1 MCGISGVVNQS
12 SHSISHSE
20 TQKLQA
26 SLNLLKSRGP
36 DAQASCQGNHWIIG
50 HTRLSIIDLSGG
62 TQPMQDSSSAVTLSY
77 NGEIYNY
84 RSLRKTLEAKG
95 HVFKTDSDTEVVL
108 RSYIEW
114 GRECASKLFGCFA
127 FAVLD
132 EKKGKLFL
140 FRDRLG
146 VKPVY
151 YLQKERTV
159 YFASSVAAV
168 KTLGNVSEID
178 YASLSHY
185 LTSCRITFGERTLY
199 KGISILP
206 AGCIMEFS
214 LEDHSQKIERYWSR
228 PVLSPEDKKDVAR
241 KDLMSNTKSLVEESV
256 KDRLISDVPVGCF
269 LSGGLDSAVVVK
281 EAFSNAL
288 EDYPLFCAGTPFEKY
303 NEFQYAAE
311 MASEVGK
318 DLEEVRISPE
328 TFLSDWKMLIR
339 QKGLPLSTPN
349 ETSIYRLA
357 KALGKKCKVAL
368 TGEGSDEVFGGY
380 LLPHFSIYD
389 FLRGPKDEDDT
400 KNPLYWK
407 IMRRYGRPFFYNEA
421 DHFFSTHSWMP
432 MGDKSELINKDIWH
446 SLDEDDEVFTF
457 YEDFF
462 EKHSELSAFDKRMH
476 LHAEVNL
483 EGLLNRVDSSTMA
496 ASIEARVPF
505 TDHRIVEFAFQQP
518 DHWKIDYRNE
528 ECRRKSSDLLVEE
541 IEKEDLLETKRLLRN
556 AYKND
561 LPASIID
568 RKKMSFPV
576 PFQEW
581 LSGDLSKE
589 LKEFCIET
597 SKTKQI
603 FNPQVVEKMF
613 NTGDRNMWLVANL
626 CLWLEESC

>member
-1 MCGISGVVNQS
+1 MCGISGVVKQS

-20 TQKLQA
+20 THKLNT

-36 DAQASCQGNHWIIG
+36 DAQASCQGSNWIIG

-62 TQPMQDSSSAVTLSY
+62 TQPMQDKARGVTLSY

-84 RSLRKTLEAKG
+84 KSLRKELRSKG
-95 HVFKTDSDTEVVL
+95 HVFKTDSDTEVL
-108 RSYIEW
+108 LKSYIEW
-114 GRECASKLFGCFA
+114 GASCVEKLFGCFA

-132 EKKGKLFL
+132 EKENKLL
-140 FRDRLG
+140 LVRDRLG

-151 YLQKERTV
+151 YLQGKNTL

-168 KTLGNVSEID
+168 RQLGDVSEID
-178 YASLSHY
+178 HAALSHY

-199 KGISILP
+199 KDIKILP
-206 AGCIMEFS
+206 AGTILEFS
-214 LEDHSQKIERYWSR
+214 LKDHSKKLSSYWSR
-228 PVLSPEDKKDVAR
+228 PVLSPEEKKDLNE
-241 KDLMSNTKSLVEESV
+241 KDLLAQTKNLVEESI

-281 EAFSNAL
+281 EAVANAL
-288 EDYPLFCAGTPFEKY
+288 EDYPLYCAGTPFEKY
-303 NEFQYAAE
+303 NEFGFAAE
-311 MASEVGK
+311 MAAEVGK
-318 DLEEVRISPE
+318 SLEEVRISPE
-328 TFLSDWKMLIR
+328 TFFEDWKMLIA

-349 ETSIYRLA
+349 ETSIYRLS
-357 KALGKKCKVAL
+357 KALGQKCKVAL

-380 LLPHFSIYD
+380 LMPHFGVND
-389 FLRGPKDEDDT
+389 FLRGPKSEDDVE
-400 KNPLYWK
+400 NPLYWK

-421 DHFFSTHSWMP
+421 DHFFLTHSWMP
-432 MGDKSELINKDIWH
+432 MGDKAELLNEDIWQ
-446 SLDEDDEVFTF
+446 SLDDDDEVFTF

-462 EKHSELSAFDKRMH
+462 EKYKKLSAFDRRMH

-505 TDHRIVEFAFQQP
+505 TDHRIVEFAFRQA
-518 DHWKIDYRNE
+518 DKWKMDFRND
-528 ECRRKSSDLLVEE
+528 ECRKKSEDLLVEE
-541 IEKEDLLETKRLLRN
+541 IDKENLVETKRLLRN
-556 AYKND
+556 AYKKT

-597 SKTKQI
+597 SKKKNL
-603 FNPQVVEKMF
+603 FKAEVVENMF
-613 NTGDRNMWLVANL
+613 NSGNRNIWLVANL
-626 CLWLEESC
+626 CMWLEG

>member
-1 MCGISGVVNQS
+1 MCGISGVVNQI

-20 TQKLQA
+20 THKLNT

-36 DAQASCQGNHWIIG
+36 DAQASCQGDHWIIG

-62 TQPMQDSSSAVTLSY
+62 TQPMQDTASGVTLSY

-84 RSLRKTLEAKG
+84 KSLREELKSKG
-95 HVFKTDSDTEVVL
+95 HVFKTDSDTEVLL
-108 RSYIEW
+108 RSYLQW
-114 GRECASKLFGCFA
+114 GTECASKIFGCFA

-132 EKKGKLFL
+132 PIKNKLIL
-140 FRDRLG
+140 VRDRLG

-151 YLQKERTV
+151 YLEKNKTV

-168 KTLGNVSEID
+168 QKLGDVSEID
-178 YASLSHY
+178 NAALSHY

-199 KGISILP
+199 KNIKILP
-206 AGCIMEFS
+206 PGCILEFS
-214 LEDHSQKIERYWSR
+214 LKDHSKSMSRYWSR
-228 PVLSPEDKKDVAR
+228 PVLSPEDKKDLKE
-241 KDLMSNTKSLVEESV
+241 KDLLAQTKSLVEESI

-281 EAFSNAL
+281 EAVANAL
-288 EDYPLFCAGTPFEKY
+288 EDYPLYCAGTPFDKY
-303 NEFQYAAE
+303 NEFNFAQE
-311 MASEVGK
+311 MAAEVGK

-328 TFLSDWKMLIR
+328 TFFDDWKMLIA

-357 KALGKKCKVAL
+357 KALGNKCKVAL

-380 LLPHFSIYD
+380 LMPHFGVND
-389 FLRGPKDEDDT
+389 FLRGPKDEDD
-400 KNPLYWK
+400 KENPLYWK

-421 DHFFSTHSWMP
+421 DHFFLTHSWMP
-432 MGDKSELINKDIWH
+432 MGDKAELFNADLWQ

-462 EKHSELSAFDKRMH
+462 EKYKNLSAFDRRMH

-505 TDHRIVEFAFQQP
+505 TDHRIVEFAFQQA
-518 DHWKIDYRNE
+518 DKWKMDFRDE
-528 ECRRKSSDLLVEE
+528 KCRKKSADLLVEE
-541 IEKEDLLETKRLLRN
+541 IDKENLLETKRLLRN
-556 AYKND
+556 AYKKH
-561 LPASIID
+561 LPASIIA

-581 LSGDLSKE
+581 LSGELSSE

-597 SKTKQI
+597 SKEKML
-603 FNPQVVEKMF
+603 FNPKVVENMF
-613 NTGDRNMWLVANL
+613 DTGNRNIWLVANL
-626 CLWLEESC
+626 CMWLKQ